1 MKKLKT
7 PLLILVFVVS
17 IVISMQIRIFDGA
30 PAEVY
35 ADENLVS
42 YALSWRLNPNIPYIY
57 GGERNTS
64 LEEIAATEGKGTD
77 CSGFVR
83 LVYLH
88 FGVDIPG
95 TSSTMFAS
103 DKGTHIT
110 DIADA
115 LPGDVCYWDGHVA
128 LYLGQGKI
136 IHTNTR
142 HPGAT
147 GRNHLIHV
155 SIVDAELAG
164 TDTDA
169 EDNYRFPECFIRF
182 LDTDDVLRGDSP
194 IGDVTGEDT
203 QHQVE
208 IAIASGSLVTE
219 SDLTGLST
227 EWSLEDEQRR
237 INLSGLGDMSLG
249 DQKEVIGIKESIKDR
264 KSTTENIISV
274 ASMVIGVG
282 LVLYALLVCMF
293 LLLDKANTLV
303 SFSFLSLVSLGR
315 WVLADGNDVEDTTK
329 HVLTTG
335 QIIFR
340 VVVIVAL
347 GFIFISGLAYKWVY
361 WLIGL
366 FM

>member
-17 IVISMQIRIFDGA
+17 IIVSMQIRVFDGA

-35 ADENLVS
+35 ADENLIS

-57 GGERNTS
+57 GGERNSS
-64 LEEIAATEGKGTD
+64 LEEIAATAGEGTD

-83 LVYLH
+83 LVYKH

-95 TSSTMFAS
+95 TSQSMYDS
-103 DKGTHIT
+103 DKGTRFT

-115 LPGDVCYWDGHVA
+115 LPGDVCHWDGHVA

-142 HPGAT
+142 HPGSS
-147 GRNHLIHV
+147 GRDNLIHV
-155 SIVDAELAG
+155 SIIDAELAG
-164 TDTDA
+164 SDTDA

-182 LDTDDVLRGDSP
+182 LDTDEILGGDSP
-194 IGDVTGEDT
+194 IGDVNSDDV
-203 QHQVE
+203 QHEVE

-227 EWSLEDEQRR
+227 EWSLEDEQKR

-249 DQKEVIGIKESIKDR
+249 NQKEVIGIKESINDR

-274 ASMVIGVG
+274 ASMVVGVA

-315 WVLADGNDVEDTTK
+315 WVLADGHDVEDTTK

-340 VVVIVAL
+340 AVVILAL
-347 GFIFISGLAYKWVY
+347 GFTFISGLAYKWVY

-366 FM
+366 FG